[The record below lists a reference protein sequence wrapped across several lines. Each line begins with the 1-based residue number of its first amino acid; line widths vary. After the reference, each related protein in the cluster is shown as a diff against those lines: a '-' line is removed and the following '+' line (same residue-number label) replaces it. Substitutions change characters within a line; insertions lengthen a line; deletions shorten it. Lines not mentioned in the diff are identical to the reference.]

1 MMRCVLTYPRNRC
14 RFLLALACAT
24 VAPNLGATTIGI
36 TNTQPLSFG
45 TFVAGTGSVTV
56 SPNGT
61 RIASGGVIV
70 LATGPGQAAQFVVAG
85 DANVTYAVTLPPD
98 STVSIANGGNNMPV
112 NGFVSSPASTGVLSG
127 GGIQTLNVGAR
138 LDVVDGRPVGDYS
151 GSFIVVV
158 DYN

>member
-1 MMRCVLTYPRNRC
+1 MAYPRNRY

-24 VAPNLGATTIGI
+24 GAPNLFAAAIGI

-45 TFVAGTGSVTV
+45 KFVAGAGSVSV
-56 SPNGT
+56 GPSGT
-61 RIASGGVIV
+61 RIASGGVIM
-70 LATGPGQAAQFVVAG
+70 LSTGPGQAAQFVVAG
-85 DANVTYAVTLPPD
+85 DANVTYAVTLPAD
-98 STVSIANGGNNMPV
+98 GTVSIANGGNSMPV

-127 GGIQTLNVGAR
+127 GGTQTLNVGAR
-138 LDVVDGRPVGDYS
+138 LDVVAGRPVGDYS